1 MSKDSNFVIEN
12 PWHKLSE
19 FTDARIGLGR
29 AGVSVPT
36 RHLLEFQLA
45 HAKAQDAVHLALNIH
60 GLSDT
65 LKNAQAAQS
74 LLNNQLPQD
83 VPPFNLH
90 SQAVDRPTYLQRPD
104 LGRRLDE
111 ASVNQLKAFKSN
123 HQQSDIEDSFDLAI
137 VVADGL
143 SSVAIEDNCMPFLNA
158 VTLAMKEL
166 GEPWKLA
173 PITIVEQGRVAIGDE
188 VGELLNAN
196 AALVMI
202 GERPGLSSPDS
213 MGLYLTWAPKVG
225 TLDSSRNCISNV
237 RPAGLNYDAA
247 ARKLIY
253 LLSESRRRKLTG
265 VGLKERSEENEHQVL
280 NEERKN
286 FLLE

>member
-45 HAKAQDAVHLALNIH
+45 HAKAQDAVHLALNSQ
-60 GLSDT
+60 GLADT
-65 LKNAQAAQS
+65 LKSAQAGQT
-74 LLNNQLPQD
+74 LFYNQLPQD
-83 VPPFNLH
+83 VPPFILH

-111 ASVNQLKAFKSN
+111 SSINQLKSFKSN
-123 HQQSDIEDSFDLAI
+123 QETSAVEDSFDLAI

-158 VTLAMKEL
+158 VSLAMKES
-166 GEPWKLA
+166 GESWNLA
-173 PITIVEQGRVAIGDE
+173 PISIVQQGRVAVGDE

-196 AALVMI
+196 AASVMI

-213 MGLYLTWAPKVG
+213 MGLYLTWGPKVG

-265 VGLKERSEENEHQVL
+265 VGLKERSDENEHQVL
-280 NEERKN
+280 NEERKK
-286 FLLE
+286 FLL

>member
-45 HAKAQDAVHLALNIH
+45 HAKAQDAVHLALNTQ
-60 GLSDT
+60 GLADT
-65 LKNAQAAQS
+65 LKSAQAGQT
-74 LLNNQLPQD
+74 LFYNQLPQD
-83 VPPFNLH
+83 VPPFILH

-111 ASVNQLKAFKSN
+111 SSINQLKGFKSN
-123 HQQSDIEDSFDLAI
+123 QETSAVEDSFDLAI

-158 VTLAMKEL
+158 VSQAMNESD
-166 GEPWKLA
+166 ESWNLA
-173 PITIVEQGRVAIGDE
+173 PISIVQQGRVAVGDE

-213 MGLYLTWAPKVG
+213 MGLYLTWGPKVG

-237 RPAGLNYDAA
+237 RPAGLNYEAA

-265 VGLKERSEENEHQVL
+265 VGLKERSDENEHQVL

-286 FLLE
+286 FLL

>member
-45 HAKAQDAVHLALNIH
+45 HAKAQDAVHLALNSQ
-60 GLSDT
+60 GLADT
-65 LKNAQAAQS
+65 LKSAQASQT
-74 LLNNQLPQD
+74 LFYNQLPQD
-83 VPPFNLH
+83 VPPFILH

-111 ASVNQLKAFKSN
+111 SSINQLKGFKSN
-123 HQQSDIEDSFDLAI
+123 QETSAVEDSFDLAI

-158 VTLAMKEL
+158 VSQAMKESD
-166 GEPWKLA
+166 ESWNLA
-173 PITIVEQGRVAIGDE
+173 PISIVEQGRVAAGDE

-213 MGLYLTWAPKVG
+213 MGLYLTWGPKVG

-237 RPAGLNYDAA
+237 RPAGLNYEAA

-265 VGLKERSEENEHQVL
+265 VGLKERSDENEHQVL

-286 FLLE
+286 FLL